1 MNLLLKEEIQINDL
15 LELVANAS
23 KIDVI
28 YIYQRV

>member
-1 MNLLLKEEIQINDL
+1 MNSLLKEEIQIKEL
-15 LELVANAS
+15 LDLVAKAS